1 MSFEY
6 DEYLQNHRA
15 NVKRGYDWMLE
26 NLPEVI
32 DRTIT
37 AGWRTSFAHDK
48 SKNEPDEYDAYDAY
62 FYGNNRSYE
71 VVQNYNRAWLL
82 HIHRN
87 PHHWQHWIL
96 INDDPKEGEI
106 ILEMPYDDIVEMICD
121 WWAFSWSKGKLDEIF
136 KWYEEHSKYMKL
148 APKTRETVED
158 ILDAIKEKLENAGDD
173 ELMHHGVKGQK
184 WGVKNGPPYPIQEKQ
199 KVARVLNSDNIIEE
213 PISSGKVSKIINK
226 DEQKRH
232 TKDELARVAEHDNIV
247 EEAISSGKVSKTINK
262 DKQKRHTKDEH
273 TPGRSYLNGDCDY
286 AQKLVNKHG
295 GNGTPLC
302 DRNGNW
308 LRKEKFD
315 DSEVIGTHV
324 STDGVETY
332 TKKGMIVYSKTG
344 THVYPRKESE

>member
-37 AGWRTSFAHDK
+37 AGWRTCFAHDK
-48 SKNEPDEYDAYDAY
+48 SKNEHDEYNAYDAY

-71 VVQNYNRAWLL
+71 VVQNYNLAWLL

-106 ILEMPYDDIVEMICD
+106 VLEMPYDDIVEMICD

-158 ILDAIKEKLENAGDD
+158 ILDAIKEKLENTVPSIHD

-199 KVARVLNSDNIIEE
+199 KVARV
-213 PISSGKVSKIINK
+213 SK
-226 DEQKRH
+226 
-232 TKDELARVAEHDNIV
+232 HDNIV
-247 EEAISSGKVSKTINK
+247 KEAISSGKVSKTINK

-273 TPGRSYLNGDCDY
+273 IPGRSYLDGDCDY
-286 AQKLVNKHG
+286 AQELVDEYSGKG
-295 GNGTPLC
+295 VAIL
-302 DRNGNW
+302 DRHNNW
-308 LRKEKFD
+308 TNKEKFD
-315 DSEVIGTHV
+315 HSSIIGTHV
-324 STDGVETY
+324 DIDGTEKRTNLGV
-332 TKKGMIVYSKTG
+332 ISYSKTG
-344 THVYPRKESE
+344 THVYPRKEK